1 MGVYS
6 MGGHDRLDYGQMAW
20 RGSLVQTIAA
30 DYERPLAK
38 RGSPVTGR
46 RPAAGTGRNSQLRLL
61 AAEFDR
67 CYAIVYRYLLHR
79 LFDAELAEE
88 LAAQTFYKAA
98 VAIHRLPGDAK
109 GVRLWLL
116 RTATNLA
123 NSQHRRTRLRRLLL
137 GRFGATIP
145 TVTQPESVSKSID
158 GNRPARV
165 RAAVLA
171 LRPKY
176 QAVVVL
182 RYFAEMSFD
191 EIAAIVGCR
200 PDAVRA
206 RLSRAI
212 GELRER
218 LGNRCSVNS

>member
-1 MGVYS
+1 
-6 MGGHDRLDYGQMAW
+6 
-20 RGSLVQTIAA
+20 
-30 DYERPLAK
+30 
-38 RGSPVTGR
+38 
-46 RPAAGTGRNSQLRLL
+46 
-61 AAEFDR
+61 
-67 CYAIVYRYLLHR
+67 VYRYLLHR

-88 LAAQTFYKAA
+88 LAAQTFCKAA

-123 NSQHRRTRLRRLLL
+123 NSHYRRARLRRVLL
-137 GRFGATIP
+137 GGFGHTAR
-145 TVTQPESVSKSID
+145 TVSQHEPVSDSID
-158 GNRPARV
+158 EDRPARV
-165 RAAVLA
+165 RAAVQA

-182 RYFAEMSFD
+182 RFFADMAFGD
-191 EIAAIVGCR
+191 IASVVGCR

-212 GELRER
+212 KEMRER
-218 LGNRCSVNS
+218 LSCDGFRAS